1 MASLI
6 IVDFALKNNKY
17 HVRSQQYIIIFD
29 QIGTIPEISLSN
41 FIFEFSN
48 AHLPAYN
55 HHLGSKVTTS
65 FALEHHLASTDMDVE
80 RLVGAQEAQ
89 QCASREQDEM
99 TIVPEVAKVKFVLIA
114 PPGWKFQFSPRFVKL
129 FIKAVA
135 LLASMRVHDVTQLKT
150 HRRMI
155 MMIYMTSHFPWN
167 RLLTR
172 EATCGRVLGT
182 QSVRT
187 M

>member
-1 MASLI
+1 MSGAIAASIRSPSWLQSHDI
-6 IVDFALKNNKY
+6 IC
-17 HVRSQQYIIIFD
+17 
-29 QIGTIPEISLSN
+29 ISS
-41 FIFEFSN
+41 I
-48 AHLPAYN
+48 
-55 HHLGSKVTTS
+55 SK
-65 FALEHHLASTDMDVE
+65 ATDME
-80 RLVGAQEAQ
+80 ACGEEAKREKWLV
-89 QCASREQDEM
+89 
-99 TIVPEVAKVKFVLIA
+99 VAKVKFVLIA

-172 EATCGRVLGT
+172 EATCGRVV
-182 QSVRT
+182 SR
-187 M
+187 